1 MDKILEVTGLV
12 KKYSAK
18 SGVDG
23 VSFALKPGK
32 VLAYLGHN
40 GAGKT
45 TTVRTVLGLLK
56 ADSGRV
62 AYEGRDYDTGSTEYD
77 RVRANYGVC
86 LDTPGFYGTMPAMK
100 NLELFAGLYGVT
112 GTEFKGR
119 AEELLKKLGL
129 FEVRG
134 QAVKTYSRGMGQKLA
149 LARAL
154 LHKPKVLFL
163 DEPMSG
169 LDPEARVLTREFLK
183 ELSEKERVAIFLT
196 SHDLAE
202 VEHMADEIFI
212 LEQGKVVLSGELR
225 TLKESFMKTFSYVIG
240 LAEGAGREHAAA
252 AAAGLGAVKHEFRN
266 TELHAE
272 CPVEITLEA
281 ASSACAKAGT
291 KMTEFRRQQVNLEKI
306 YFDSVKRNENNN

>member
-18 SGVDG
+18 SGVAG

-62 AYEGRDYDTGSTEYD
+62 TYEGRDYDTGSTEYD

-86 LDTPGFYGTMPAMK
+86 LDTPGFYGGMPAMK

-112 GTEFKGR
+112 GPVFENR
-119 AEELLKKLGL
+119 AAELLKKLGL

-149 LARAL
+149 LVRAL

-169 LDPEARVLTREFLK
+169 LDPEARVLTRELLK
-183 ELSEKERVAIFLT
+183 ELSDKERVAIFLT

-202 VEHMADEIFI
+202 VEQMADEIFI
-212 LEQGKVVLSGELR
+212 LEQGKVVLSGELQA
-225 TLKESFMKTFSYVIG
+225 LKESFMKTFTYFIR
-240 LAEGAGREHAAA
+240 LAEGAGREQAAA
-252 AAAGLGAVKHEFRN
+252 AAAGLGAVKHEFKN
-266 TELHAE
+266 GELRAE
-272 CPVEITLEA
+272 CLVEISLEA
-281 ASSACAKAGT
+281 AAAACAKAGM